1 MAAGSAN
8 TAKFYYKPNSSTAV
22 DAADLVG
29 DLVAIS
35 DFTIEGATIDVSTLG
50 ANAYREFL
58 GGKYQAT
65 FTVEVFWNQS
75 AHAAIFTALTARTIG
90 TFELDFQNGQVT
102 GSAMVTSANITASI
116 DDAVR
121 SSISFQVT
129 GAVTVAAT
137 TAGPATP

>member
-8 TAKFYYKPNSSTAV
+8 TAKFYYKPNSSSAV
-22 DAADLVG
+22 AVGDLVG
-29 DLVAIS
+29 DLVGIS

-65 FTVEVFWNQS
+65 FTIEVFWNYT
-75 AHAAIFTALTARTIG
+75 AHTDIFTALTARTIG

-102 GSAMVTSANITASI
+102 GSAMVTSAAISASI

-121 SSISFQVT
+121 STLSFQCT
-129 GAVTVAAT
+129 GAITVSAT
-137 TAGPATP
+137 VSGP